1 MVKDA
6 PFSIWSD
13 HLARTD
19 NEEFLK
25 RIWIQSK
32 PEWVRTTFPG
42 KIVSQAVPHRGK
54 VSEDQQRKKPIL
66 WQVATMDL

>member
-32 PEWVRTTFPG
+32 NRMGPDQHFPE
-42 KIVSQAVPHRGK
+42 IVSQAVPHWGK
-54 VSEDQQRKKPIL
+54 VSEDQQR
-66 WQVATMDL
+66 